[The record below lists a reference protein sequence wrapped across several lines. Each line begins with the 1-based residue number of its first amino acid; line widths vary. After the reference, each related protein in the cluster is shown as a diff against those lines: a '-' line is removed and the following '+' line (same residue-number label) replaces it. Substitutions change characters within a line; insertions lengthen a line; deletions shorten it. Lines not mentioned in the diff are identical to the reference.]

1 MVKFFFSANF
11 FYRNLIQTKS
21 LHKLPSII
29 NYWKSKLYLQKFN
42 FQIVKVPER
51 RIVRSKYEEDVYINN
66 HTSVFGSY
74 WHNGQWGYKCCH
86 AFIKNS
92 YCCGEAGIQAFSE
105 SENYRKRT
113 VPSTSAAAHFDNT
126 EQKETTKEKESSES
140 SSSDSSSESSEED
153 TRSKTERK
161 SKKDKRKNKKRKQ
174 KDKKKNKNKDGK
186 ELTKEE
192 KLKEALRKEDE
203 SRKEAERLLKLDERK
218 RPYNSMYNVK
228 ELTEEEKEAY
238 QMKRVR
244 EDDPMADFIN
254 K

>member
-1 MVKFFFSANF
+1 MKCINSNFFSF
-11 FYRNLIQTKS
+11 
-21 LHKLPSII
+21 
-29 NYWKSKLYLQKFN
+29 

-51 RIVRSKYEEDVYINN
+51 RIVRSKYEEDVYVNN

-74 WHNGQWGYKCCH
+74 WNNGQWGYKCCH

-92 YCCGEAGIQAFSE
+92 YCCGEAGIQAMSE
-105 SENYRKRT
+105 SEAYRKRT
-113 VPSTSAAAHFDNT
+113 VPSTNTLAHFENEEDK
-126 EQKETTKEKESSES
+126 EETTHTVPDEKIKSAETKT
-140 SSSDSSSESSEED
+140 SSDSSSESSEED

-174 KDKKKNKNKDGK
+174 KDKKKNKNKDEK

-192 KLKEALRKEDE
+192 KLKEALRKEEE
-203 SRKEAERLLKLDERK
+203 SRKEAERLLKMDERK

-254 K
+254 R